1 MHANARSWS
10 DGVIAASRLARGTSI
25 ETTPRAILF
34 TPAIQEETMVMILDE
49 FKNKPEE
56 DLIVALEKQ
65 QALEA
70 EIRSLRAKVVEKHDI
85 RFSELTDF
93 MNQYKINKLN
103 RR

>member
-1 MHANARSWS
+1 
-10 DGVIAASRLARGTSI
+10 
-25 ETTPRAILF
+25 
-34 TPAIQEETMVMILDE
+34 MVMILDE